1 MVSFANNLDS
11 LFCSRYMYMY
21 CNTKSCTLFQP
32 LGDTQYTYLKL
43 LYSMTIYL
51 LICVKGCLSMENNIG
66 HMDFY
71 PAGNFWFLS
80 LCFTSTHKSFE
91 TGVFVLFSSTQIMF
105 VFRTWIFFFVNVCR
119 RCFHVVVG
127 YKMSLLPMIS
137 VWYLISRRTLAFCLS
152 SILPDTGNDFRYLAR
167 YRIWLKNVPCSQKAR
182 YPAEYATVSFKFW
195 PECSLCKTLICGC
208 LNEDLNNVRECV
220 SNKHVFI
227 PCVHCTLYS
236 VLYMLGLPYMPVCQV
251 KFRLCLPRRKIRHF
265 SDKSITENISFSHI
279 Y

>member
-1 MVSFANNLDS
+1 
-11 LFCSRYMYMY
+11 MY

-119 RCFHVVVG
+119 RCFHVVVAF
-127 YKMSLLPMIS
+127 MSSLLS
-137 VWYLISRRTLAFCLS
+137 CRRWIQNVVVADDFSLVSDIQTDSLAFCLS

-195 PECSLCKTLICGC
+195 PECSL
-208 LNEDLNNVRECV
+208 
-220 SNKHVFI
+220 
-227 PCVHCTLYS
+227 Y
-236 VLYMLGLPYMPVCQV
+236 
-251 KFRLCLPRRKIRHF
+251 
-265 SDKSITENISFSHI
+265 
-279 Y
+279 